1 MNSQLTNGPNNTKA
15 SLFGKPGEPEE
26 AAKRLSDLVSPQPGG
41 QHRLL
46 PSAESGDAAT
56 PRAAGEQR
64 ENWQSLV
71 ILAHLVE
78 AELERKTQCD
88 AGIAHSHFKI
98 LALLA
103 GADRHTMGLTRL
115 GRALRFHKSRLSHAL
130 RSLEAAGLLRREGT
144 PDKGRAYQAVLTR
157 RGLDLVE
164 RVLPLQDVFARDVVL
179 SGLTATEIAQ
189 LRTLAEKIIANL
201 DAGRS
206 GQVLRRGPA
215 SS

>member
-1 MNSQLTNGPNNTKA
+1 M
-15 SLFGKPGEPEE
+15 
-26 AAKRLSDLVSPQPGG
+26 SDLGSPQPGG
-41 QHRLL
+41 QGRIL
-46 PSAESGDAAT
+46 PPVESSDVVTPMAAW
-56 PRAAGEQR
+56 EQR
-64 ENWQSLV
+64 ENRQSLV

-103 GADRHTMGLTRL
+103 GADRYTMGLTRL

-130 RSLEAAGLLRREGT
+130 RSLEAAGLLRREDT
-144 PDKGRAYQAVLTR
+144 PEKGRAYQAVLTR

-164 RVLPLQDVFARDVVL
+164 QVLPLQDVFARDVVL

-189 LRTLAEKIIANL
+189 LRTLAGKVIANL

-206 GQVLRRGPA
+206 DQAFRYGQA

>member
-1 MNSQLTNGPNNTKA
+1 M
-15 SLFGKPGEPEE
+15 
-26 AAKRLSDLVSPQPGG
+26 SDLVSPQPGG
-41 QHRLL
+41 QDRLR
-46 PSAESGDAAT
+46 PSAESGDVVT
-56 PRAAGEQR
+56 PRAVGEQR

-103 GADRHTMGLTRL
+103 GADRYTMGLTRL

-130 RSLEAAGLLRREGT
+130 RSLEEAGLLRREDT

-179 SGLTATEIAQ
+179 SGLTATEVAQ

-201 DAGRS
+201 DADRS
-206 GQVLRRGPA
+206 GQVFRRGQAP
-215 SS
+215 S